1 MVNLK
6 IKKGDLVMM
15 LKGKDRKKTG
25 RVLKVLRKEGKIVV
39 EGLNLVKKF
48 KKPKREG
55 EKGETVSIPRAVSY
69 SNVALVCPHCQKPT
83 RIGIIFEEDS
93 KYRICKKCKKK
104 ISEIK

>member
-1 MVNLK
+1 MVNFK

-15 LKGKDRKKTG
+15 LRGKDRKKTG
-25 RVLKVLRKEGKIVV
+25 RVLRVLRKEGKIIV

-55 EKGETVSIPRAVSY
+55 EKGEIISVPRPVSY

-83 RIGIIFEEDS
+83 RIGVVFEEDK
-93 KYRICKKCKKK
+93 KYRVCKKCKKK

>member
-1 MVNLK
+1 MKKK
-6 IKKGDLVMM
+6 IKKGDLVMI

-25 RVLKVLRKEGKIVV
+25 RVLKVTDKGERLIV

-55 EKGETVSIPRAVSY
+55 EKGEIVNVSRPISVA
-69 SNVALVCPHCQKPT
+69 NVALVCPSCQKPT
-83 RIGIIFEEDS
+83 RVGILSEQEKKF
-93 KYRICKKCKKK
+93 RICKKCGKI